1 MAKSTRTMYFAI
13 KLVAATFGK
22 QGSQKDSVSATTVTR
37 DSTTKLTSIPA
48 TTVTRDSPQYA
59 SIPATTVTRDSLSM
73 AFEDDA
79 GHGSAVRVGAKP
91 GTVFHGVAGHFTAHF
106 LNFSDKDN
114 GKCKTLAEA
123 ERLAKKEH
131 KNWLADA
138 YDWYVAPVEI
148 GAASGGGDKA
158 AKSAKPAKSAKAA
171 KSVKRS
177 KK

>member
-1 MAKSTRTMYFAI
+1 MYFAI
-13 KLVAATFGK
+13 KLVAQTFGK
-22 QGSQKDSVSATTVTR
+22 QGSQKGSVPATTVTR
-37 DSTTKLTSIPA
+37 ESAARLASIPA
-48 TTVTRDSPQYA
+48 TTVTRESLRYA
-59 SIPATTVTRDSLSM
+59 SIPATTVTRESLSM
-73 AFEDDA
+73 GFEDDA
-79 GHGSAVRVGAKP
+79 GNASSLRVGAKP

-148 GAASGGGDKA
+148 GAASAGGNKA